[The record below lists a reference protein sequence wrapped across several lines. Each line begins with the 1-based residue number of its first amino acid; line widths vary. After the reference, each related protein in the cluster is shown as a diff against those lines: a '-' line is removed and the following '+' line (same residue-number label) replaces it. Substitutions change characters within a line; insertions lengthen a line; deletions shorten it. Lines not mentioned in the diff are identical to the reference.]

1 MTSVL
6 FLSFYGV
13 VIYGLLGAVLL
24 AIPKFW
30 RPELPFGVSVP
41 YEGTEEIR
49 ESALRY
55 WRVRVAALTVAV
67 IICAAILPVFKA
79 QMWVVQV
86 LVIPYF
92 ALCIEAYQR
101 ARRMLLPLARP
112 SKKIGAAL
120 RRRRYRDYVN
130 PWWEMIPAGLFA
142 IGIVLLLIVHTTRGQ
157 ASGLT
162 PARRFAILCRCLFPA
177 LVVYP
182 VLLVSS
188 VLAAYS
194 KQNVSASHPD
204 VSLTANEAF
213 RKAWLRY
220 FYALRVV
227 LAAIFV
233 LLYVCFILAMR
244 GVKAPVMALPF
255 AIFGF
260 VFAGVGAGIIL
271 GVWYGQGGWKWAV
284 RKGLVS
290 ADEAPALLDGDGMA
304 DDRWK
309 LGIFYFNPSDPS
321 VMVEMRFNVGWTF
334 NFGSVWGLA
343 LALATFGMFV
353 VPALLRLLTR

>member
-1 MTSVL
+1 MSVL
-6 FLSFYGV
+6 FLSFYGA
-13 VIYGLLGAVLL
+13 VIFGLLGAVLL
-24 AIPKFW
+24 VIPTFW

-79 QMWVVQV
+79 QMWLVQL

-92 ALCIEAYQR
+92 VPCMVAYQR

-112 SKKIGAAL
+112 SKKTGAAL
-120 RRRRYRDYVN
+120 RRRRYRDYIN
-130 PWWEMIPAGLFA
+130 PWWEVIPVGLFV

-233 LLYVCFILAMR
+233 LFYVCFILAMR

-321 VMVEMRFNVGWTF
+321 VMVERRFNVGWSF

-353 VPALLRLLTR
+353 VPQLLRLVTR